1 MDGIR
6 TVFFGDSF
14 LSCPGLPSAETWP
27 AVVEN
32 DLRRYFSGRVDLEF
46 LVRSGIQE
54 NTRGALER
62 MQKDVQF
69 QEPDVVVVQFG
80 TNDSTHWLSN
90 RGAPIV
96 SQAAYRANLE
106 EMVDRCR
113 RFSIP
118 RIVFVTNHKVALER
132 FDINGMTPD
141 QNTAIYDEITRGVAA
156 RATGLVADVRAHCV
170 EIEPQLI
177 CQDDL
182 IHVNRA
188 GAKLY
193 ADVISPVMIS
203 VIEGLVVLGSVEIP
217 RHAHD

>member
-1 MDGIR
+1 MDTIR
-6 TVFFGDSF
+6 SVFFGDSF
-14 LSCPGLPSAETWP
+14 LGCPGVASAQTWP
-27 AVVEN
+27 AIVER
-32 DLRRYFSGRVDLEF
+32 DLRRLFSGRVDFEF
-46 LVRSGIQE
+46 LIRSGIQE
-54 NTRGALER
+54 NTRGGLER

-69 QEPDVVVVQFG
+69 EEPDIVVVQFG

-96 SQAAYRANLE
+96 SQAAFRANLE

-118 RIVFVTNHKVALER
+118 RIVFVTNHPVALER

-141 QNTAIYDEITRGVAA
+141 QNTAIYDEITRDVAA
-156 RATGLVADVRAHCV
+156 RATCLVADVRARCV
-170 EIEPQLI
+170 EIEPRSI

-182 IHVNRA
+182 IHVNQA
-188 GAKLY
+188 GARLY
-193 ADVISPVMIS
+193 ADVVSPVMIS
-203 VIEGLVVLGSVEIP
+203 VIEGLVALKRAQIP

>member
-1 MDGIR
+1 MDTIR
-6 TVFFGDSF
+6 SVFFGDSF
-14 LSCPGLPSAETWP
+14 LGCPGLPSAETWP

-32 DLRRYFSGRVDLEF
+32 DLRRHFSSRVDLEF
-46 LVRSGIQE
+46 MVRSGIQE

-69 QEPDVVVVQFG
+69 EEPDVVVVQFG

-96 SQAAYRANLE
+96 SQTAFRANLE
-106 EMVDRCR
+106 EMIDRCR

-118 RIVFVTNHKVALER
+118 RIIFVTSHKVALER

-156 RATGLVADVRAHCV
+156 RATCLVEDIRARCV
-170 EIEPQLI
+170 EIEPRSI

-193 ADVISPVMIS
+193 ADIVSPIMIS
-203 VIEGLVVLGSVEIP
+203 AIEGLDALASAETP
-217 RHAHD
+217 NHAHD

>member
-1 MDGIR
+1 VDRIR
-6 TVFFGDSF
+6 AVFFGDSF
-14 LSCPGLPSAETWP
+14 LGCPGVPSAETWP
-27 AVVEN
+27 AIVESA
-32 DLRRYFSGRVDLEF
+32 LRRYFSGRVDLEF
-46 LVRSGIQE
+46 MVRPGIQE

-62 MQKDVQF
+62 MHKDVQT

-96 SQAAYRANLE
+96 SQVAFRANLE

-118 RIVFVTNHKVALER
+118 RIIFVTNHKVALER

-156 RATGLVADVRAHCV
+156 RATCLVADVRATCA
-170 EIEPQLI
+170 EIEPRSI

-193 ADVISPVMIS
+193 ADVVSPIMIS
-203 VIEGLVVLGSVEIP
+203 VIDGLVALRSAEIP

>member
-1 MDGIR
+1 
-6 TVFFGDSF
+6 
-14 LSCPGLPSAETWP
+14 
-27 AVVEN
+27 
-32 DLRRYFSGRVDLEF
+32 
-46 LVRSGIQE
+46 
-54 NTRGALER
+54 

-69 QEPDVVVVQFG
+69 DGPDIVVVQFG

-96 SQAAYRANLE
+96 SQAAFRANLE

-118 RIVFVTNHKVALER
+118 RIIFVTNHKVALER

-156 RATGLVADVRAHCV
+156 RTTCLVADVRAHCV
-170 EIEPQLI
+170 DIEPQTI
-177 CQDDL
+177 CQGDL
-182 IHVNRA
+182 IHVNGN

-193 ADVISPVMIS
+193 ADVVSPVMVS
-203 VIEGLVVLGSVEIP
+203 VIEGLVALKRPGNK
-217 RHAHD
+217 RFTDD

>member
-1 MDGIR
+1 MDEIR
-6 TVFFGDSF
+6 AVFFGDSF
-14 LSCPGLPSAETWP
+14 LGCPGLPSAETWP
-27 AVVEN
+27 AIVEST
-32 DLRRYFSGRVDLEF
+32 LRGHFLGRVGVEC
-46 LVRSGIQE
+46 LVQSGIQE

-62 MQKDVQF
+62 MQKDVQIE
-69 QEPDVVVVQFG
+69 EPDVVVVQFG

-96 SQAAYRANLE
+96 SQAAFRANLE

-156 RATGLVADVRAHCV
+156 RATCLVADVRAHCV
-170 EIEPQLI
+170 DIEPQSI

-182 IHVNRA
+182 IHVNRT

-193 ADVISPVMIS
+193 ADVVSPVMIA
-203 VIEGLVVLGSVEIP
+203 VAEGLVALKSAEIP

>member
-1 MDGIR
+1 VHRIKV
-6 TVFFGDSF
+6 VFFGDSF
-14 LSCPGLPSAETWP
+14 LGCSGLPSAEAWP
-27 AVVEN
+27 AVVAN
-32 DLRRYFSGRVDLEF
+32 NLCQHFSGRVDLEYR
-46 LVRSGIQE
+46 VRSGIQE

-69 QEPDVVVVQFG
+69 EEPDVVVVQFG

-96 SQAAYRANLE
+96 SQTAFRANLE
-106 EMVDRCR
+106 EMIDRCR

-118 RIVFVTNHKVALER
+118 RIIFVTSHKVALER

-156 RATGLVADVRAHCV
+156 RATCLVADIRARCV
-170 EIEPQLI
+170 EIEPRSI

-193 ADVISPVMIS
+193 ADIVSPIMIS
-203 VIEGLVVLGSVEIP
+203 AIEGLVALASAETP
-217 RHAHD
+217 NHAHD